1 MRKLNVIAAVLST
14 VILSANCVYAENMN
28 IEEYVESQQEEQGK
42 TESNIL
48 IAYFCWADNTD
59 VEDPDSVDV
68 DASTSASVLQPGNAA
83 LMAQWIQEETGG
95 DLFSIQTE
103 ELYSSDYDECLNRA
117 ADEKAENARPALKT
131 HVENMDSYDTV
142 FLGFPNWWYTIP
154 MAVHSFIDEY
164 DFSGKTVIPFVTHG
178 TGGLANCIND
188 LTAALPESTEVMEPI
203 GVYRDDIKDAQPEIQ
218 EWLEGLGI
226 NFEQTSKV
234 NINTQREISLRLD
247 EGEIV
252 VELEENSAADDLLSR
267 LPMTVNFEDYNG
279 TEKIS
284 YLDAELNLDNAP
296 DECTPKA
303 GDLTYYAPWGNLTFF
318 YQDFRQS
325 PQLVPLGQVIYGKEL
340 LENLDKAGTVT
351 IELTDTL

>member
-1 MRKLNVIAAVLST
+1 MRKFNVVAAVLST
-14 VILSANCVYAENMN
+14 AILSANCVYAENMN
-28 IEEYVESQQEEQGK
+28 IEDYVESQQEEQGK

-48 IAYFCWADNTD
+48 IAYFTWADNTE
-59 VEDPDSVDV
+59 VENPDSVDV

-103 ELYSSDYDECLNRA
+103 EPYSSDYNECLNRA

-131 HVENMDSYDTV
+131 HVENMDSYDTI

-188 LTAALPESTEVMEPI
+188 LTAALPDSAEVMEPI
-203 GVYRDDIKDAQPEIQ
+203 GVYRDDVKDAQPEIQ
-218 EWLEGLGI
+218 EWLAGLGI
-226 NFEQTSKV
+226 NFEQTSEIKT
-234 NINTQREISLRLD
+234 NLQRRISLKLD

-252 VELEENSAADDLLSR
+252 VDLEENSAADDLLSR

-284 YLDAELNLDNAP
+284 YLDAELNLDDAP
-296 DECTPKA
+296 DECTPQA
-303 GDLTYYAPWGNLTFF
+303 GDLTYYAPWGNLAFF

-340 LENLDKAGTVT
+340 LENLDEAGTVT
-351 IELTDTL
+351 IELADTL